1 MQYLRKPIIAI
12 PIILI
17 SLIGGIYV
25 SDISETLGIG
35 LSSLSIILMIV
46 SFVEALFAEKWLK
59 GFLYFIFYSTITL
72 FAFLLVAMSIAMG
85 PRIIQGTTDFYN
97 QKLNYH
103 LNQESQIDLRTKC
116 KQDSIYGIG
125 PGGGD
130 YSASCIFILEG
141 DDYKNLISFIDASE
155 EFKKMNIIEFDHQID
170 LNELGCAKNIKF
182 KNIGYQSVNSSML
195 YSKIVI
201 SSNNKYCYFNLDY
214 F

>member
-1 MQYLRKPIIAI
+1 MRYLIKPIIAI
-12 PIILI
+12 PIILTL
-17 SLIGGIYV
+17 LIGGIYV

-46 SFVEALFAEKWLK
+46 SFVEALFAKKWLK
-59 GFLYFIFYSTITL
+59 AFLYFIFYSTITF
-72 FAFLLVAMSIAMG
+72 FAFILVVVSVAMG
-85 PRIIQGTTDFYN
+85 PQIIQGTTDFYN

-103 LNQESQIDLRTKC
+103 LKEEGKIDLKTKC

-141 DDYKNLISFIDASE
+141 DDYKNLISLVNTSE
-155 EFKKMNIIEFDHQID
+155 EFKKMNIIEFDHQIN
-170 LNELGCAKNIKF
+170 LNELDCAKNIKF
-182 KNIGYQSVNSSML
+182 KNVGYQSVNGSMM
-195 YSKIVI
+195 YSKIVV
-201 SSNNKYCYFNLDY
+201 SADNKYCYFNLDY